1 MSEPVRLTVVPNTA
15 IAEMICGE
23 LEANGIQAFT
33 RSSSP
38 LAGGSMTSL
47 DPGSPAE
54 IWVGPKTSSAPGR
67 SCPPTTEPSR

>member
-1 MSEPVRLTVVPNTA
+1 MADPVRLTVVPNGA

-23 LEANGIQAFT
+23 LEANGIRAYS

-54 IWVGPKTSSAPGR
+54 IWVAPEDVER
-67 SCPPTTEPSR
+67 AQAFLPLDE